1 MDGGGRKL
9 SSLSR
14 IVARW
19 AGRADAVGT
28 AASADIVNPLVL
40 AFRSRVRAFGRRL
53 DVIPAP
59 RTGRGTSLALGFIV
73 AGWFYGSVV
82 AGTAPVLVSGIG
94 SSIGLKAK
102 DIVLTGQVETSE
114 QEIVTALSLPE
125 QGSLL
130 GFDAA
135 GARARL
141 LDLPWVKDVAI
152 RKLYPGKLTVALA
165 EKRAAAV
172 WQHQDR
178 LTVVE
183 QTGKPIAKFGI
194 ADLLNN
200 RFSHLPHLVGQDA
213 SQSASEILPLVGRY
227 PQLSGRVASYTRV
240 ADRRWDLGLANGM
253 LIMLPETGMDL
264 SLARLAEMAVQDRL
278 LERQVDVIDMR
289 LADRVTFRM
298 QPEAAKTRATLV
310 ADRLKAMKKV
320 DREL

>member
-1 MDGGGRKL
+1 M
-9 SSLSR
+9 SSLSGYF
-14 IVARW
+14 ARW
-19 AGRADAVGT
+19 VGRADAAGT
-28 AASADIVNPLVL
+28 GVSANNVNPLAL
-40 AFRSRVRAFGRRL
+40 AVRSRVRSFGRRL
-53 DVIPAP
+53 DGVPAP
-59 RTGRGTSLALGFIV
+59 RTGPGTSLALGFII

-82 AGTAPVLVSGIG
+82 AGTAPALVSGIG
-94 SSIGLKAK
+94 TSVGLQAK

-114 QEIVTALSLPE
+114 QDIIAALALPE

-135 GARARL
+135 GARQRL
-141 LDLPWVKDVAI
+141 MELPWIKDVAI

-172 WQHQDR
+172 WQHKDR

-183 QTGKPIAKFGI
+183 QTGKLIAKFGI

-200 RFSHLPHLVGQDA
+200 RFGHLPHLVGQGA
-213 SQSASEILPLVGRY
+213 SQSASEILPLVGQY
-227 PQLSGRVASYTRV
+227 PQLLGRVTSYTRV

-253 LIMLPETGMDL
+253 LIMLPETGVESGL
-264 SLARLAEMAVQDRL
+264 SRLAELAAEDRL

-298 QPEAAKTRATLV
+298 QPEAAEDRATLV
-310 ADRLKAMKKV
+310 TDRLKAMKKV
-320 DREL
+320 GREL